1 MIYRTVLCLWLVL
14 FLYPGGVSGQVYS
27 DRKVRNFKATEKTTV
42 EVSNKY
48 GKIHV
53 VTWDSDSVRFEVD
66 LRISASSYQKME
78 KLRSNI
84 NFEFTGTKYYV
95 VAKTVLTSPTSIISD
110 FVDAFIPT
118 NQVTINYM
126 VYVPKNVSLKIE
138 NKFGDIYMDD
148 FNGNLEIIL
157 SNGDLKANRLSGSPS
172 IFLSS
177 GNGTINSIDDGKVM
191 VSYSDLHIKEAGKVY
206 LETKSSRIT
215 VDRAVNLDIDSKRDK
230 FEIEAADYISAAGYF
245 SSFTIGNIR
254 KELRCSLK
262 YGNIDVNHVSNVFSF
277 INIESEYTD
286 IDLNFNRSTS
296 YNLDITHHKDV
307 YINLP
312 ASLASIETKV
322 LNEDEKLMLTY
333 GRIGSTATET
343 SHKVK
348 ITAPKKCNIN
358 IIHR

>member
-14 FLYPGGVSGQVYS
+14 FLYPGGLLGQVYS
-27 DRKVRNFKATEKTTV
+27 DKKVRNFKVTEKTTV

-53 VTWDSDSVRFEVD
+53 VTWDKDSVRFEVD
-66 LRISASSYQKME
+66 LRISASSYQKMD
-78 KLRSNI
+78 KLRNNI
-84 NFEFTGTKYYV
+84 DFEFTATKYYV
-95 VAKTVLTSPTSIISD
+95 VAKTVFTSPTNLISD
-110 FVDAFIPT
+110 FVDAFIPS
-118 NQVTINYM
+118 NPVTINYM
-126 VYVPKNVSLKIE
+126 VYVPKKVSLKIE

-157 SNGDLKANRLSGSPS
+157 SNGDLKANRLSGSPKV
-172 IFLSS
+172 IISS
-177 GNGTINSIDDGKVM
+177 CDGTINSITDGKVI
-191 VSYSDLHIKEAGKVY
+191 VSYSDLQIKEAGKVN

-215 VDRAVNLDIDSKRDK
+215 IDRAVNINIDSKRDK
-230 FEIEAADYISAAGYF
+230 YEIEAADYISTVGYF
-245 SSFTIGNIR
+245 STYSIGNLR
-254 KELRCSLK
+254 RELRCNLK
-262 YGNIDVNHVSNVFSF
+262 YGDLKVGQIADVFSF

-286 IDLNFNRSTS
+286 VILYFYRRTS

-312 ASLASIETKV
+312 ASLARIETKV

-333 GRIGSTATET
+333 GRIGTTATET

-348 ITAPKKCNIN
+348 ITATKKCNISL
-358 IIHR
+358 IHR